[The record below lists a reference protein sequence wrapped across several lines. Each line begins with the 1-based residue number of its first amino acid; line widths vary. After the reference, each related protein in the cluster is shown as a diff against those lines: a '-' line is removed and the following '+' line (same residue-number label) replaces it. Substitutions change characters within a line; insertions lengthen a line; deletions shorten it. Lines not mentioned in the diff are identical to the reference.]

1 MKTAHEL
8 LADETLARRHRDQ
21 EERKW
26 ETLVR
31 RCRTATR
38 QMPFLAQFIMTI
50 ALLAVFA
57 VIGRQTGDFCGVYV
71 VTGAF
76 LFIGLPIRLWNLRER
91 EQALLAMIAQEAPQL
106 YRRLRNEGIA

>member
-8 LADETLARRHRDQ
+8 LADETLARLHPDE

-31 RCRTATR
+31 RCRTSRR
-38 QMPFLAQFIMTI
+38 QMPFLAQIIMTL

-57 VIGRQTGDFCGVYV
+57 GIGRQTGDYRGIYV
-71 VTGAF
+71 VTGVF
-76 LFIGLPIRLWNLRER
+76 LFIGVPVRLWNLRKR
-91 EQALLAMIAQEAPQL
+91 EQALLAMIALEAPPL
-106 YRRLRNEGIA
+106 YRRLRDEGIA